1 VIKGSQRKTRVN
13 ERIRVREVRVV
24 DEDGTQIGIMRT
36 LDALDLAK
44 KKKLDL
50 VEVAPNARP
59 PVCRIMDY
67 GKYRYKQTKRE
78 HEARKKQHNVS
89 LKEIK
94 LRPKT
99 GEHDYQFKVKHI
111 ERFLK
116 QLNKVKVTIMFRG
129 REMSHPEIGREILER
144 ICEHFGDKVE
154 IEKRPHL
161 DGRNMTMI
169 LAPGE
174 FFKESEEDS

>member
-1 VIKGSQRKTRVN
+1 
-13 ERIRVREVRVV
+13 
-24 DEDGTQIGIMRT
+24 MRT

-44 KKKLDL
+44 KKGLDL
-50 VEVAPNARP
+50 VEVAPKAKP

-67 GKYRYKQTKRE
+67 GKYRYKQSKRE
-78 HEARKKQHNVS
+78 QEARKKQHQVT

-111 ERFLK
+111 ERFLGDGD
-116 QLNKVKVTIMFRG
+116 KVKVTIMFRG
-129 REMSHPEIGREILER
+129 REMTHPDIGRGILER
-144 ICEHFGDKVE
+144 IIEHFGERVDV
-154 IEKRPHL
+154 EKRPHM

-169 LAPGE
+169 LSANDLYDETAGDA
-174 FFKESEEDS
+174 ESDDDS